1 MERFLGYFRFSFRQL
16 RKSPSFAIAAIVTLA
31 LGIGATTAIFSLVNA
46 VLLKPL
52 PYPEANRLMSI
63 AQEDH
68 ETGAAVRESLSYPD
82 YFDWRAQNRTFSGLA
97 SYRGSNLT
105 LTGVGEA
112 QRVGAYEVSSNFFQV
127 LGVAP
132 MLGRDFRWDEER
144 AGNRAVM
151 LSYALWQLRFGGEKN
166 VVGRQVM
173 LDGKPY
179 TIAGVMPQR
188 FHFPTESAVEAWT
201 SIGGTAEGTSPATTQ
216 RGDDE
221 LEVIGRLKPGVSM
234 EQAKADL
241 SSVARGLA
249 AQYSDTNKWYT
260 TARVLP
266 QLEHEVGKTRL
277 ALEVLFGAVGLLLL
291 IACVNV
297 AGLLLVRSS
306 RRSGEIAL
314 RSALGASRGEIVRQ
328 MLAESLVLSMTGG
341 LAGIALSSVILKQ
354 LAVWFPQAVPRLG
367 DVSIDLPVLAFAMGI
382 SVGTGLL
389 FGVVPAL
396 RTSSLAPALALRDG
410 TRTVTSGRGHHRLQT
425 WLVIGETALGLV
437 LLVGA
442 GLLIRSFV
450 SELHVDP
457 GFDAHH
463 VLTARYTMSEAAYP
477 HDHRIQFLE
486 ELVARLNALP
496 GVKQASAG
504 WPMPLSGSDASI
516 SFTVEGHPVA
526 KADHP
531 SESLGVMLP
540 GYFETMRIPL
550 IGGRTF
556 NSTDKSTTTPVA
568 IVDQAFAKKYFPG
581 VNPIGRHITVDLS
594 DDFVKNHPAREIVG
608 VIGDI
613 KQVGLTA
620 EATPHYYLPWTQ
632 AVITEPYLV
641 LRTTGDPAALE
652 RAVKATVA
660 SMDSNIPTYRL
671 NPLEVYVAQAA
682 SPARFQTQILTSFA
696 GIALLLAAVGLYG
709 VLAYI
714 VQQRSLEIALRLA
727 VGAQRA
733 DVLRMILKR
742 GMTLAAIGV
751 AVGLAISFAVTR
763 FIATLLYGVKPS
775 DALTY
780 CAMSLVLLVVAFLA
794 SAAPA
799 YRAAQT
805 DPMTTLRTQ

>member
-1 MERFLGYFRFSFRQL
+1 MRRFFGYFRFSFRQL

-52 PYPEANRLMSI
+52 PYPQADRLMSI
-63 AQEDH
+63 KQEDH
-68 ETGAAVRESLSYPD
+68 SSGAPIPESLSYPD
-82 YFDWRAQNRTFSGLA
+82 YFDWRARNRSFSGLA
-97 SYRGSNLT
+97 SYSGANMT

-112 QRVGAYEVSSNFFQV
+112 QRVGAYQVSSNLFQV

-132 MLGRDFRWDEER
+132 MLGREFRWDEER

-151 LSYALWQLRFGGEKN
+151 LSYPLWQLRFGGGKN

-173 LDGKPY
+173 LDGQPY
-179 TIAGVMPQR
+179 TVAGVMPPK
-188 FHFPTESAVEAWT
+188 FHFPAGTPVEAWT
-201 SIGGTAEGTSPATTQ
+201 SIAPAAEGATPETAQ
-216 RGDDE
+216 RGANE
-221 LEVIGRLKPGVSM
+221 LDVIGRLKPGVSM

-249 AQYSDTNKWYT
+249 QQYADSNKWYT
-260 TARVLP
+260 TASVVP
-266 QLEHEVGKTRL
+266 QLEFEVGKTRP

-314 RSALGASRGEIVRQ
+314 RGALGASRAEIVLQ
-328 MLAESLVLSMTGG
+328 LLAESVVLSLISG
-341 LAGIALSSVILKQ
+341 LAGIALASAILKEVV
-354 LAVWFPQAVPRLG
+354 LLFPQALPRLV
-367 DVSIDLPVLAFAMGI
+367 DVSLDLRVMTFAIVVSLLTGI
-382 SVGTGLL
+382 L

-396 RTSSLAPALALRDG
+396 RVSRLAPALALRDG
-410 TRTVTSGRGHHRLQT
+410 TRTVTTGRGHHRLQT

-450 SELHVDP
+450 SAMRSDP

-463 VLTARYTMSEAAYP
+463 VLTARYTMSDASYN
-477 HDHRIQFLE
+477 HDHKIAFVE
-486 ELVARLNALP
+486 ELVSRLNTLP

-504 WPMPLSGSDASI
+504 WPMPMSGSYASI

-526 KADHP
+526 KGDHP
-531 SESLGVMLP
+531 SEGVGVALP
-540 GYFETMRIPL
+540 GYFETLRIPL
-550 IGGRTF
+550 ISGRTF
-556 NSTDKSTTTPVA
+556 TNMDRTGSAQVVV
-568 IVDQAFAKKYFPG
+568 INQAFARKYFPG
-581 VNPIGRHITVDLS
+581 VDPIGRHVTADLGDGVVS
-594 DDFVKNHPAREIVG
+594 HPMREIVG
-608 VIGDI
+608 VVGDV
-613 KQVGLTA
+613 KQFGLTT
-620 EATPHYYLPWTQ
+620 EASPQYYLPWTQ

-641 LRTTGDPAALE
+641 LRAAADPATLE
-652 RAVKATVA
+652 RAVKSTIAG
-660 SMDSNIPTYRL
+660 MDTSIPTYRI
-671 NPLEVYVAQAA
+671 NPLEQYVSQATE
-682 SPARFQTQILTSFA
+682 PARFQTFLLAAFA
-696 GIALLLAAVGLYG
+696 SIALLLAAVGLYG

-714 VQQRSLEIALRLA
+714 VQQRALEIALRLA
-727 VGAQRA
+727 VGAQRG

-751 AVGLAISFAVTR
+751 AAGLAISFVVTR
-763 FIATLLYGVKPS
+763 FIATLLYGVKPF
-775 DALTY
+775 DVVTFG
-780 CAMSLVLLVVAFLA
+780 AMSLVLLAVAFVA
-794 SAAPA
+794 SVAPA

>member
-1 MERFLGYFRFSFRQL
+1 MQRFLGYFRFSFRQL

-52 PYPEANRLMSI
+52 PYPRADRLMSI
-63 AQEDH
+63 KQEDH
-68 ETGAAVRESLSYPD
+68 SSGAAIPTSLSYPD
-82 YFDWRAQNRTFSGLA
+82 YFDWRARNRTFSGLA
-97 SYRGSNLT
+97 SYSGANMT

-112 QRVGAYEVSSNFFQV
+112 QRVGAYQVSSNLFQV

-132 MLGRDFRWDEER
+132 MLGREFRWDEER

-151 LSYALWQLRFGGEKN
+151 LSYPLWQLRFGGEKN

-173 LDGKPY
+173 LDGQPY
-179 TIAGVMPQR
+179 TVTGVMPPKFR
-188 FHFPTESAVEAWT
+188 FPAGTAVEAWT
-201 SIGGTAEGTSPATTQ
+201 SIAPAAEGAMPETAQ
-216 RGDDE
+216 RGANE
-221 LEVIGRLKPGVSM
+221 LDVIGRLKPGVSM

-249 AQYSDTNKWYT
+249 QQYADSNKWYT
-260 TARVLP
+260 TASVVP
-266 QLEHEVGKTRL
+266 QLEFEVGKTRP

-314 RSALGASRGEIVRQ
+314 RGALGASRSEIVLQ
-328 MLAESLVLSMTGG
+328 LLAESVVLSLISG
-341 LAGIALSSVILKQ
+341 LAGIALASAVLKEVVV
-354 LAVWFPQAVPRLG
+354 LFPQALPRLV
-367 DVSIDLPVLAFAMGI
+367 DVSLDLRVMTFAIVVSLLTGI
-382 SVGTGLL
+382 L

-396 RTSSLAPALALRDG
+396 RVSRLAPALALRDG
-410 TRTVTSGRGHHRLQT
+410 TRTVTTGRGHHRLQT

-450 SELHVDP
+450 SAMRSDP

-463 VLTARYTMSEAAYP
+463 VLTARYTMSDASYN
-477 HDHRIQFLE
+477 HDHKIAFVE
-486 ELVARLNALP
+486 ELVSRLNTLP

-504 WPMPLSGSDASI
+504 WPMPMSGSYASI

-526 KADHP
+526 KGDHP
-531 SESLGVMLP
+531 SEGVGVALP
-540 GYFETMRIPL
+540 GYFETLRIPL
-550 IGGRTF
+550 ISGRTF
-556 NSTDKSTTTPVA
+556 TNMDRTGSAQVVV
-568 IVDQAFAKKYFPG
+568 INQAFARKYFPG
-581 VNPIGRHITVDLS
+581 VNPIGRHVTADLGDGVVS
-594 DDFVKNHPAREIVG
+594 HPVREIVG
-608 VIGDI
+608 VVGDV
-613 KQVGLTA
+613 KQFGLTT
-620 EATPHYYLPWTQ
+620 EASPQYYLPWTQ

-641 LRTTGDPAALE
+641 LRAAADPAMLE
-652 RAVKATVA
+652 RAVKSTIAG
-660 SMDSNIPTYRL
+660 MDTSIPTYRI
-671 NPLEVYVAQAA
+671 NPLEQYVSQATE
-682 SPARFQTQILTSFA
+682 PARFQTFLLAAFA
-696 GIALLLAAVGLYG
+696 IIALLLAAVGLYG

-714 VQQRSLEIALRLA
+714 VQQRALEIALRLA
-727 VGAQRA
+727 VGAQRG

-742 GMTLAAIGV
+742 GMTLAAVGV
-751 AVGLAISFAVTR
+751 AAGLAISFVVTR
-763 FIATLLYGVKPS
+763 FIATLLYGVKPF
-775 DALTY
+775 DALTFG
-780 CAMSLVLLVVAFLA
+780 AMSLVLLAVAFVA
-794 SAAPA
+794 SVAPA